1 MKNKIAI
8 IGAVEGTVNRA
19 LEKDYLFFVNS
30 LRKNGGAY
38 ADCDI
43 YLLQPTNHDILD
55 GTKKQ
60 LAAQNVTFVK
70 EISEYNQ
77 PGRDFNYT
85 NKPIACNYFYNLIRD
100 KYEYFLWIDGD
111 VTILKEFELPTCKE
125 DEIVFLYNNEFY
137 DIDSSGYITYNSE
150 NFLYDKECYTDML
163 KKLDFA
169 NDGYIATNSW
179 FIFAHSNCKFWK
191 EWNDLTR
198 RFIEGVSDYGKNSFK
213 FAENSSNFEN
223 RIEELTMDIVI
234 KNNNLLKLSPL
245 NIHTFNTPDLKNSH
259 DYIERYN
266 EKSWCVHFDDIMY
279 LNYNSELK
287 KYFEN
292 NTYLKSQ
299 ILTIYGMDIYKNL
312 FLNYE

>member
-8 IGAVEGTVNRA
+8 IGAIEGTVNMT
-19 LEKDYLFFVNS
+19 LEKDYLLFVNS
-30 LRKNGGAY
+30 LRKNGGVY

-43 YLLQPTNHDILD
+43 YLLQPTDYDILD

-60 LAAQNVTFVK
+60 LEAQNVTFIK

-85 NKPIACNYFYNLIRD
+85 NKPIACNYFYDSIRD
-100 KYEYFLWIDGD
+100 NYEYFLWIDGD
-111 VTILKEFELPTCKE
+111 VAILKEFELPTCKE

-137 DIDSSGYITYNSE
+137 NTSSSNYITHSSE
-150 NFLYDKECYTDML
+150 NFLYDKECYADMMM
-163 KKLDFA
+163 KLGFVD
-169 NDGYIATNSW
+169 NDYTATNSW
-179 FIFAHSNCKFWK
+179 FIFAHSNCRFWK

-198 RFIEGVSDYGKNSFK
+198 QFIEGVSKHGKDRFK
-213 FAENSSNFEN
+213 FAENSSDFEN

-234 KNNNLLKLSPL
+234 KNNNLSKISPV

-266 EKSWCVHFDDIMY
+266 EMSWCVHFDDITY
-279 LNYNSELK
+279 LNQNVELK
-287 KYFEN
+287 KYFN
-292 NTYLKSQ
+292 RNAYLKSQ
-299 ILTIYGMDIYKNL
+299 ILMIYGIDTYKQL
-312 FLNYE
+312 F